1 MGNRELVLL
10 ADDEPL
16 SREFLA
22 EALESLGVEVQAVED
37 GDAAVQALARKNFD
51 FVFTDLKMPGRDGVA
66 VLVEA

>member
-16 SREFLA
+16 SREYLA

-37 GDAAVQALARKNFD
+37 GDAAVQALYTRLPEYL
-51 FVFTDLKMPGRDGVA
+51 TLLRS
-66 VLVEA
+66 